1 MYAYEIE
8 DDRALITFR
17 GELDNAQIRQAYEE
31 VTSDPAYQPGSQVLV
46 DDLESN
52 FNPSMQD
59 AQDLVGIFASFT
71 DRISQFAIVVRKD
84 VHFGLGRM
92 VEVYCESQGVNLR
105 IFREVEDAAE
115 WLDSTRVDL
124 PSG

>member
-84 VHFGLGRM
+84 VHFGLGRI
-92 VEVYCESQGVNLR
+92 VSGPIAGITV
-105 IFREVEDAAE
+105 
-115 WLDSTRVDL
+115 DSLVTVDRR
-124 PSG
+124 